1 MTNAKSLRVDPPNQ
15 SKVIRRRGLLQRM
28 LVVAILATPSLYLLF
43 KFPPLW
49 RDSDGFFQVYER
61 FNHLTILHWPPLYC
75 FAARIP
81 IALGRV
87 MASVVAGQGFAGF
100 HFVPPQFTDL
110 GIYLLVITQHAT
122 LIGVL
127 FLICTLLT
135 GSFFARVLIALLF
148 ALNPAIYAFAHCVG
162 SETMSNFF
170 IFLTAMLG
178 YRLVTERSVSPALA
192 YAFAGSLSG
201 AILSRHV
208 NEMLTWLVPLAFLL
222 TLVLDPFRWPGN
234 PKGKRRPSARANVSR
249 FFHSLLLGVV
259 SILVANA
266 VVLGACAVT
275 KTPFRSK
282 LGAVFV
288 WRLGYLSHITL
299 ASQERILKKV
309 DTNLNDPAITF
320 ALNRI
325 RELLIDKRPWDPA
338 TMPKALVEWISARDH
353 GNPKRILSEADQ
365 KLNQVA
371 LQFLLHGG
379 TEFWGAVMHDFWI
392 SLNDSSSDIC
402 HEPFRTTDLLAS
414 WSAQARFQPVSHL
427 STFDPSLASY
437 DSRWRLDP
445 YLGIGKSIKLGY
457 ELLFV
462 FLGAFWILVVRR
474 QLIPQISLYVAS
486 LAFSGAAIC
495 FANCAL
501 TFMLPRFE
509 LPLLDLTLFG
519 LAVIIASS
527 LDKKMAW
534 GAGEQVAGPGD
545 EDRRNPG
552 NHG

>member
-1 MTNAKSLRVDPPNQ
+1 V
-15 SKVIRRRGLLQRM
+15 
-28 LVVAILATPSLYLLF
+28 
-43 KFPPLW
+43 
-49 RDSDGFFQVYER
+49 
-61 FNHLTILHWPPLYC
+61 
-75 FAARIP
+75 
-81 IALGRV
+81 
-87 MASVVAGQGFAGF
+87 
-100 HFVPPQFTDL
+100 
-110 GIYLLVITQHAT
+110 QHAT
-122 LIGVL
+122 LIGAL
-127 FLICTLLT
+127 FLICITLT
-135 GSFFARVLIALLF
+135 GSFFARLLIALLF

-170 IFLTAMLG
+170 VLLTAVFG
-178 YRLVTERSVSPALA
+178 YRFVTERSVSPALA

-201 AILSRHV
+201 AILSHHV
-208 NEMLTWLVPLAFLL
+208 NEMLMGLVPLAILL
-222 TLVLDPFRWPGN
+222 TLVLDPLRSLGN
-234 PKGKRRPSARANVSR
+234 PRGKRPLFARENVSR
-249 FFHSLLLGVV
+249 FFQSLFLGAV
-259 SILVANA
+259 SILLANA
-266 VVLGACAVT
+266 IILGACAVT

-288 WRLGYLSHITL
+288 WRLGYLSNIKS

-320 ALNRI
+320 ALDRV
-325 RELLIDKRPWDPA
+325 RELLIDKRPWDPD

-379 TEFWGAVMHDFWI
+379 AEFWEAVMHDFWI

-414 WSAQARFQPVSHL
+414 WSTQARFQPVRHL
-427 STFDPSLASY
+427 STFDPGLASY

-445 YLGIGKSIKLGY
+445 YLKIGKSIKLGY

-462 FLGAFWILVVRR
+462 FLGAFWIFVFRHE
-474 QLIPQISLYVAS
+474 IGPQISLYVAS

-501 TFMLPRFE
+501 TSMLPRFE

-519 LAVIIASS
+519 LAVIVATL
-527 LDKKMAW
+527 LDKKMASSASEQF
-534 GAGEQVAGPGD
+534 AGHGD
-545 EDRRNPG
+545 GDRWNPG
-552 NHG
+552 KHG

>member
-1 MTNAKSLRVDPPNQ
+1 MANAKSLRVDPPNQ
-15 SKVIRRRGLLQRM
+15 PKVIWRRGLLQQM
-28 LVVAILATPSLYLLF
+28 LVAAILATPSLYLLL

-61 FNHLTILHWPPLYC
+61 FNHITILHWPPLYC

-81 IALGRV
+81 IALGQV
-87 MASVVAGQGFAGF
+87 IASVVGGQGFVGF

-110 GIYLLVITQHAT
+110 GIYLLVIMQHAT
-122 LIGVL
+122 LIGAL
-127 FLICTLLT
+127 FLICMTLT
-135 GSFFARVLIALLF
+135 GSFFVRFLIALLF

-170 IFLTAMLG
+170 VLLTAVLG
-178 YRLVTERSVSPALA
+178 YRFVTERSVSTALA

-201 AILSRHV
+201 AILSHHV
-208 NEMLTWLVPLAFLL
+208 NEMLMGLVPLAFLL
-222 TLVLDPFRWPGN
+222 TLVLDPFRSLGN
-234 PKGKRRPSARANVSR
+234 PKGKRPLFARENVSR
-249 FFHSLLLGVV
+249 FFQSLFLGAV

-266 VVLGACAVT
+266 IILGACAVT

-288 WRLGYLSHITL
+288 WRLGYLSNITS

-320 ALNRI
+320 ALDRV
-325 RELLIDKRPWDPA
+325 RELLIDKRPWDPD

-379 TEFWGAVMHDFWI
+379 AEFWAAVMHDFWI

-414 WSAQARFQPVSHL
+414 WSTQARFQPVRHL

-445 YLGIGKSIKLGY
+445 YLKIGKSIKLGY

-462 FLGAFWILVVRR
+462 FLGASWIFVFRHE
-474 QLIPQISLYVAS
+474 IGPQISLYVAS

-501 TFMLPRFE
+501 TSMLPRFE

-519 LAVIIASS
+519 LAVIVATL
-527 LDKKMAW
+527 LDKKMAS
-534 GAGEQVAGPGD
+534 GASEQFAGHGD
-545 EDRRNPG
+545 GDRWNPG
-552 NHG
+552 KHG